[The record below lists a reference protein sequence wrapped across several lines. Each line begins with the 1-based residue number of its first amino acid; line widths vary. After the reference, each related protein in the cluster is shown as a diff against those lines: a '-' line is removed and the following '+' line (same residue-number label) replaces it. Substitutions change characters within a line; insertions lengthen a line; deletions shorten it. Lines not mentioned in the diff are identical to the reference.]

1 MGRQKATSKVDPGQP
16 ASASHSAPPASAN
29 LSDDPP
35 NPPDLPPTG
44 VVDERTAGAEV
55 AAGESA
61 APCDAAGQA
70 DDTNALSGDAAQG
83 PPSVEQ
89 LTRDLEGARKIADE
103 QMEAVLRVRAELDN
117 VRKRAERDVANAHR
131 YGVERLVEE
140 LLPVQ
145 DSLELGSVAAADQDV
160 ELEQVREG
168 MDLTIKMMAAVLD
181 KVGVAELNPVGE
193 AFDPTYHQAMSMQES
208 QGSESGSV
216 ILVVQKGYLLNDRLV
231 RPALVIVAK

>member
-16 ASASHSAPPASAN
+16 ASSSNPTPAD
-29 LSDDPP
+29 LSDDPL
-35 NPPDLPPTG
+35 NPPDLPTG

-61 APCDAAGQA
+61 TACDPAGQA
-70 DDTNALSGDAAQG
+70 DDTDALSDDAAQG

-89 LTRDLEGARKIADE
+89 LTRDLEVASKIADE
-103 QMEAVLRVRAELDN
+103 QVEAVLRVRAELDN

-181 KVGVAELNPVGE
+181 RVGVAELNPVGD

-216 ILVVQKGYLLNDRLV
+216 IAVVQKGYLLNDRLV